1 MRNEIDEEFR
11 VIQNGIKSTLVELLT
26 SIVESNNQKASK
38 VIKDSIINKQLKGKI
53 SRVNIEEILNAMY
66 ADDPEKRDDIM
77 EEIDILNQQQA
88 DKGLVK

>member
-11 VIQNGIKSTLVELLT
+11 VIQNEIKSTLVELLT
-26 SIVESNNQKASK
+26 SIVESNNHKASK

-77 EEIDILNQQQA
+77 EEIDILNRQQA

>member
-11 VIQNGIKSTLVELLT
+11 VIQNEIKSTLVELLT

-66 ADDPEKRDDIM
+66 ADDPEKRDDIL

>member
-11 VIQNGIKSTLVELLT
+11 VIQNEIKSTLVELLT